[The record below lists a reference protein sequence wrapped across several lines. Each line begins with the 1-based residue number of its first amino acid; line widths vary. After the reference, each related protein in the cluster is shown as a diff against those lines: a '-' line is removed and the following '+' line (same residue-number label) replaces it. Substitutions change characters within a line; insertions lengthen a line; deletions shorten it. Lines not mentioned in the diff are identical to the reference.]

1 MANKLNCY
9 IDVLKL
15 QGAHRMKLK
24 NKAGELT
31 DCIVIALPSSR
42 IRFGKK
48 GGANLALSL
57 VPNKNGPDDFDNTH
71 WVCEPSTKEER
82 ERDDPPKLPIL
93 GNAREYDNG
102 PKPAAQRT
110 TLATAAAQGEEM
122 KVTEEDDIPF

>member
-15 QGAHRMKLK
+15 QGAHRMRLK
-24 NKAGELT
+24 NKAGEPT

-71 WVCEPSTKEER
+71 WICEPSTKEER
-82 ERDDPPKLPIL
+82 ESIDPPKLPIL

-102 PKPAAQRT
+102 PRPAPQRT
-110 TLATAAAQGEEM
+110 TVVTAAAQGEEM
-122 KVTEEDDIPF
+122 AATDDDEIPF